1 VALVRRL
8 APTLLAAVL
17 LAGCATSAPRPFGPA
32 VTAAS
37 QTPRRCSPSDPD
49 RWAWF
54 CVVGQ
59 ILYGAAVFFTP
70 VDEVS
75 LR

>member
-1 VALVRRL
+1 MRR
-8 APTLLAAVL
+8 LAAVL
-17 LAGCATSAPRPFGPA
+17 LAALLLTGCATSGPA
-32 VTAAS
+32 RPVVSATETS

-59 ILYGAAVFFTP
+59 ILYGAAVFFQPPSAPGT
-70 VDEVS
+70 
-75 LR
+75 R